1 MALSSFDLELIRKL
15 VRDRSGIV
23 LGADKTYLIE
33 SRLNPVAKLIGVSSL
48 ELLCLKLRGNDAAP
62 VQRLVIEAMTT
73 NETLFFR
80 DGHPFETLTKVVL
93 PDLMAK
99 RQAQKRLTIW
109 CAAASTGQEPYSVAM
124 AIRDQLPSLMNWQL
138 RIVATDIAAD
148 VLARAK
154 AGLYSPLEVA
164 RGLPAP
170 FQNRFFTRA
179 GNDWQLKD
187 EVRKMIEFRE
197 LNLLETYAVVGTA
210 DVVLMRNVL
219 IYFDLETKRQ
229 ILAKVRRTLAP
240 DGYFF
245 LGGAETTLNVDEA
258 YERLP
263 GDRGGCYRLRSAVTG
278 SGIKIALPV

>member
-15 VRDRSGIV
+15 VRQRSGIV

-33 SRLNPVAKLIGVSSL
+33 SRLNPVAKLIGVDSL
-48 ELLCLKLRGNDAAP
+48 EQLCLKLRQHDAAA

-80 DGHPFETLTKVVL
+80 DGHPFETLTRVVL

-124 AIRDQLPSLMNWQL
+124 AIRDRLPSLMSWQL
-138 RIVATDIAAD
+138 RIVATDLAAD

-170 FQNRFFTRA
+170 LQNRFFTRV

-187 EVRKMIEFRE
+187 EIRKMIEFRE

-210 DVVLMRNVL
+210 DVILMRNVL

-229 ILAKVRRTLAP
+229 ILTKVRRTLAT

-245 LGGAETTLNVDEA
+245 LGGAETTLNVDDA

-263 GDRGGCYRLRSAVTG
+263 GDRGGCYRLRAVVPAR
-278 SGIKIALPV
+278 GINNALSV